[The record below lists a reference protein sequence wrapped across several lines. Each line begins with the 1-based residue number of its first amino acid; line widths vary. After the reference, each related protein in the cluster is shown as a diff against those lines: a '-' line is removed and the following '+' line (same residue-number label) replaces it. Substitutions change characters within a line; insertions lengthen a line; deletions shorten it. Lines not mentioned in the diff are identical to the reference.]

1 MTEVRAASENNPWL
15 MKNAGQYKF
24 PKALSDTDLRRP
36 RPEQRRGIYTAFWA
50 LFF

>member
-24 PKALSDTDLRRP
+24 PKALSDTDLRRFTLLFGLYSFDP
-36 RPEQRRGIYTAFWA
+36 RSSA
-50 LFF
+50 